1 MENEIKLL
9 IQTRQNILYSIED
22 LSIEELNTVPQ
33 GFRNSIFWNVA
44 HVVVTQ
50 QLLHYFLSE
59 NDMYIANQLVAKYKK
74 GTFFEEPA
82 SKDEIQNVK
91 ELLIETPIVL
101 KSDFKRKIFQ
111 NYKEY
116 PTSYG
121 FTLTS
126 IEDAIRFNNVHE
138 GLHFGY
144 ILAMKKSVLEIK

>member
-22 LSIEELNTVPQ
+22 LSVEELNLVPQ

-74 GTFFEEPA
+74 GTSFEEPA
-82 SKDEIQNVK
+82 TKDEIQNIK
-91 ELLIETPIVL
+91 ELLVETPIVL
-101 KSDFKRKIFQ
+101 KSDYKRKIFE
-111 NYKEY
+111 NFKEY

-144 ILAMKKSVLEIK
+144 ILAMKKYILK